1 MHEYGFE
8 HIFLACSWEFG
19 SLCLPL
25 SKDIKKNLSVLEF
38 VILACKITVQS
49 GKSRFITRQ
58 LLHCKWRASENPIEV
73 SGSGL
78 CIPRNETVRPHYF
91 QNRIIMFCLPIS
103 TFMYL
108 CEWFIYSPRSVCL
121 FSCSQIGIPILGI
134 HKSLTDTWIKELGT
148 RSQIFIFGNT

>member
-1 MHEYGFE
+1 
-8 HIFLACSWEFG
+8 
-19 SLCLPL
+19 
-25 SKDIKKNLSVLEF
+25 

-49 GKSRFITRQ
+49 FKSSFITRQ
-58 LLHCKWRASENPIEV
+58 LLHCKWRAIENPIEV

-108 CEWFIYSPRSVCL
+108 CEQFIYSPRSVCL
-121 FSCSQIGIPILGI
+121 FSCSQIGIPILEI

-148 RSQIFIFGNT
+148 RSRSFIFGNT